1 MRIVKIALFFTG
13 IGVLA
18 VALLLTKNYLLNE
31 GILALK
37 EEKYEVAVSYLKP
50 IAMLGDSDAQGLI
63 AECYA
68 FGFAVPQNTEK
79 AIYWFKRAAKK
90 DNCVGEECVA
100 ASFYYVGEKYLNG
113 VGVKA
118 DNKAAI
124 YWIKKAA
131 ENGYPK
137 AVNYLSENNIKED
150 K

>member
-1 MRIVKIALFFTG
+1 MKRVKIA
-13 IGVLA
+13 
-18 VALLLTKNYLLNE
+18 
-31 GILALK
+31 ALK

-50 IAMLGDSDAQGLI
+50 LAMLGDSDAQGLI

-79 AIYWFKRAAKK
+79 AIYWFERAAEK
-90 DNCVGEECVA
+90 DGCVGEECIA
-100 ASFYYVGEKYLNG
+100 ADLYYVGEKYLNG
-113 VGVKA
+113 IGVKV

-137 AVNYLSENNIKED
+137 AVNYLSVNQSK
-150 K
+150 